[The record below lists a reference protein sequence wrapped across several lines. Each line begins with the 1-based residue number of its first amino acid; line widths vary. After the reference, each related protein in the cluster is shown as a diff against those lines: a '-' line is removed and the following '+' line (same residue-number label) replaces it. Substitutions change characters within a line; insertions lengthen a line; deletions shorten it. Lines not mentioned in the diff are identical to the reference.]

1 MDVVSDRDEQFRQ
14 YQASHYERQTAAL
27 ERTARYVKEIRTV
40 IEVCFGVLLI
50 AAVIL
55 VGSVL

>member
-1 MDVVSDRDEQFRQ
+1 MVSDRDEQFRQ